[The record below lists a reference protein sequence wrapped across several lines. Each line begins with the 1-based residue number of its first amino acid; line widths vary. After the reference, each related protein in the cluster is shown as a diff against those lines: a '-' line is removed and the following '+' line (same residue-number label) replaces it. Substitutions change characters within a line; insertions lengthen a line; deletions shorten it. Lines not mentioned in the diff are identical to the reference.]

1 MGALLYK
8 AKELAQ
14 VTDNQY
20 RYLWQQMAYLGYK
33 TKEPAEFN
41 VSPEKATLFKEMLE
55 LHTNELGYTKDEL
68 ANMLHINVKDLNAL
82 YYSDNVKLKIIR
94 N

>member
-1 MGALLYK
+1 
-8 AKELAQ
+8 
-14 VTDNQY
+14 
-20 RYLWQQMAYLGYK
+20 
-33 TKEPAEFN
+33 
-41 VSPEKATLFKEMLE
+41 MLE